1 MVTGQLFVTQAIVG
15 HAQDQ
20 ATLFY
25 VHPGELV
32 SSLAVLTGEPSFYKI
47 KAKVESIVVVIGK
60 QDFYM

>member
-1 MVTGQLFVTQAIVG
+1 MTQAIVG

-32 SSLAVLTGEPSFYKI
+32 GSLAVLTGEPSFYKI